1 MPQPRRD
8 TPTCSA
14 ALFVTPREE
23 DPQIVVPLAD
33 VFVEFPGHSA
43 AEVEQLVTT
52 PLERILYQID
62 GVEYVYSMSQAD
74 RAVVTVRFYV
84 GQDRERSLVKLFA
97 KLGEHGDRIAPGVA
111 GWVMK
116 PVEIDDV
123 PVVTLAVEHR
133 EPGGDPHALRR
144 VAEELVE
151 RLAVLPN
158 VSRAAVIGGAP
169 RVVRV
174 EPTVERMAAYGVDPA
189 TVARAIGVSGAVLP
203 AGVFTRD
210 DETVAVEAGHA
221 IGSARDLAEIVV
233 GVYDGRPVRLADVAE
248 ISDGPDEITDYVR
261 HGWGP
266 ARRFAEHEGAP
277 GTLIA
282 AGHGGEPEPQAA
294 VDGAASQPA
303 VTIAIS
309 KQRGSNAVRVAADVI
324 ARAEAMAREVLP
336 ADMELVIT
344 RNAGLTADE
353 KVNELVEALAVA
365 LVIVV
370 ALLTVAMGWREAFVV
385 AVAVPVVFGLTLV
398 VNMLAGYT
406 INRVTLFALIL
417 ALGMLVDDP
426 IVDVENIAR
435 HFEERKRATR
445 GIVLDAVAEIRPPL
459 ISATL
464 AVIVSFLPLFAIT
477 GMMGPY
483 MSPMALGVPV
493 AMAMSML
500 VAFTITPWLAYHV
513 LGGKYRRG
521 SAAGAGELAAGEVPS
536 EGLYDHAAVQ
546 QTLLYRIFRPLMLPL
561 IRSRTIGYGFLLL
574 TALATVAA
582 AGMGALRMV
591 PLKMLPFDNKNELL
605 LLVDMEEGTSLE
617 RTRAVV
623 ARLEAAVAAEPEVID
638 FTSHTGIAGPIDFN
652 GLVRHYGLRS
662 RPHEAEIRV
671 NLVGKKHRRLQ
682 SHGLGLRMRDELE
695 RIGREAGA
703 LVRIV
708 ELPPGPPVLASIV
721 AEVRGGPDASYAEI
735 LDAADLVAARMR
747 REPAVVEVDTTR
759 EAPQR
764 KLVFEV
770 DQEKAALAGVSAADV
785 AAVVRTALDGDRS
798 RTLVVEGDRRSLG
811 LGQPH
816 HDPQRVPLPF
826 DHQRPRAVA
835 GGRGG
840 AAGGDRP
847 VHGVAGGPDDPSQ
860 EPRAARLRDR
870 RVHEPPAGRVRRRH
884 PGRPGCEGSRGRRRG
899 APRTR
904 RRGCHLSPARQW
916 HPLER
921 AAGIRGQLR
930 GRRGVED
937 HARRVSRLGHRLRSG
952 AGDDLRDPCR
962 PDRLVHDSTG
972 GDAGDPAD
980 APGRDARLLAARPV
994 RRQHRGRPCRPGLLH
1009 GHRDDRDDR
1018 PGGDRDPRLDHPRR
1032 LHRAGDEARSLAHR
1046 RDPREPRRPPPAD
1059 PADRGHGDAL
1069 GARPDLRRPRLV
1081 ADLRPGRLDPVHAV
1095 RDPDLLPTAAGLRP
1109 EKSPITGTSRSRFP
1123 VTSGRLSRAMPK
1135 GYSFYTVIVSECV
1148 AVEFAF
1154 DPDKSAANARK
1165 HGIDF
1170 VAAQLLWLDDMLI
1183 EVPARTVGEP
1193 RWLVVGRIADKHWS
1207 AVITR
1212 RGDTIRVISVRR
1224 SRPEEINLYETLT

>member
-1 MPQPRRD
+1 MTVGGDDGRVDAATAARHSDVLSQLVRVFLE
-8 TPTCSA
+8 SNLSIILIVVALVAGAA

-33 VFVEFPGHSA
+33 VFVDFPGHSA

-123 PVVTLAVEHR
+123 PIVTLAVEHR
-133 EPGGDPHALRR
+133 EPEGDAHALRR

-151 RLAVLPN
+151 RLSVLPN
-158 VSRAAVIGGAP
+158 VSRAAVIGGSP
-169 RVVRV
+169 RVIRV
-174 EPTVERMAAYGVDPA
+174 ESTVERMAAYGVDPA
-189 TVARAIGVSGAVLP
+189 TVARAIAVSGTVLP
-203 AGVFTRD
+203 AGRFTRD
-210 DETVAVEAGHA
+210 DQTVAVEAGHA
-221 IGSARDLAEIVV
+221 IGSARDLTEIVV
-233 GVYDGRPVRLADVAE
+233 GVYDGRPVRLADVAK
-248 ISDGPDEITDYVR
+248 ISDGPDEITDHVR

-266 ARRFAEHEGAP
+266 ARRFAEHAGAP
-277 GTLIA
+277 GTLVGVRHGEHGERGRQEQG
-282 AGHGGEPEPQAA
+282 GHGLGSSQADA
-294 VDGAASQPA
+294 AASQPA

-309 KQRGSNAVRVAADVI
+309 KQRGSNAVRVAADVL
-324 ARAEAMAREVLP
+324 ARAEVMAREVLP
-336 ADMELVIT
+336 DDMELVVT

-500 VAFTITPWLAYHV
+500 VAFTITPWLSYHV
-513 LGGKYRRG
+513 LGGKYRKG
-521 SAAGAGELAAGEVPS
+521 AGHEPSGDAAGGAALAEGEVPS

-561 IRSRTIGYGFLLL
+561 IRSKTIGYGFLVV
-574 TALATVAA
+574 TAIATLAA

-605 LLVDMEEGTSLE
+605 LLVDMDEGTSLE

-623 ARLEAAVAAEPEVID
+623 ARLEAAVTAEPEVID
-638 FTSHTGIAGPIDFN
+638 YTSHTGVAGPIDFN

-682 SHGLGLRMRDELE
+682 SHGLGLRMRDRLE
-695 RIGREAGA
+695 EIGRQAGA

-708 ELPPGPPVLASIV
+708 ELPPGPPVLSSIV
-721 AEVRGGPDASYAEI
+721 AEVRGGPDASYEEI

-747 REPAVVEVDTTR
+747 REPAVVEVDTSR
-759 EAPQR
+759 ETPHR

-785 AAVVRTALDGDRS
+785 AAVMRTALDGDRS
-798 RTLVVEGDRRSLG
+798 QTVVVEGERNPLRVVVRLPEAQRSAAGDL
-811 LGQPH
+811 LQ
-816 HDPQRVPLPF
+816 L
-826 DHQRPRAVA
+826 AVRSA
-835 GGRGG
+835 GGVLVPVAEIGRFVEGRVDQTIHHKNLERL
-840 AAGGDRP
+840 AYVTAECTSRP
-847 VHGVAGGPDDPSQ
+847 PAECVVDMLADQDA
-860 EPRAARLRDR
+860 EPRAA
-870 RVHEPPAGRVRRRH
+870 
-884 PGRPGCEGSRGRRRG
+884 
-899 APRTR
+899 
-904 RRGCHLSPARQW
+904 
-916 HPLER
+916 
-921 AAGIRGQLR
+921 AA
-930 GRRGVED
+930 E
-937 HARRVSRLGHRLRSG
+937 
-952 AGDDLRDPCR
+952 
-962 PDRLVHDSTG
+962 
-972 GDAGDPAD
+972 
-980 APGRDARLLAARPV
+980 AA
-994 RRQHRGRPCRPGLLH
+994 
-1009 GHRDDRDDR
+1009 
-1018 PGGDRDPRLDHPRR
+1018 
-1032 LHRAGDEARSLAHR
+1032 A
-1046 RDPREPRRPPPAD
+1046 
-1059 PADRGHGDAL
+1059 
-1069 GARPDLRRPRLV
+1069 V
-1081 ADLRPGRLDPVHAV
+1081 AATYLRPGSGIPWSVPPGFRVSFAGEGEWKITLDVFRDLGIAFGAALVMIYVILVAQTGSFTIPLVVMLAIPLTLLGVMPGFWLLDQFAGGTVGGHADPVYFTATAMIGMIALAGIVTRDSIILVDFIELAMKHGRSLTDAILESRVVRLRPILLTAGTAMLSALPITLDPIF
-1095 RDPDLLPTAAGLRP
+1095 AGLGW
-1109 EKSPITGTSRSRFP
+1109 SLIFGLVASTLFTLFVIPISY
-1123 VTSGRLSRAMPK
+1123 RL
-1135 GYSFYTVIVSECV
+1135 
-1148 AVEFAF
+1148 
-1154 DPDKSAANARK
+1154 
-1165 HGIDF
+1165 
-1170 VAAQLLWLDDMLI
+1170 L
-1183 EVPARTVGEP
+1183 
-1193 RWLVVGRIADKHWS
+1193 
-1207 AVITR
+1207 
-1212 RGDTIRVISVRR
+1212 RG
-1224 SRPEEINLYETLT
+1224 